1 MKSEANPYAELI
13 RQTRQL
19 SQASRK
25 DLAYAVNN
33 ARSTVGRQVDQ
44 LVQAGYLVELGPEP
58 MHSAGRPRI
67 LLELNPEAGCFFGVD
82 FEARSLFGVAVDFA
96 QNTIVRHTITHQRPP
111 SSDQLIHSIKLLLQ
125 HLHDEVGKR
134 PPLAIGLGVPGHV
147 DPVKGLALH
156 YEHIS
161 GWENIPLSDE
171 INSAFKV
178 PVFLE
183 NNTRTMILAERWF
196 GTAAG
201 CNNLICLNVRTG
213 LSAAVIS
220 NGQLLRGSHNLAG
233 EIRGWPA
240 PRSYRGDGQKSLEE
254 VGALSAILEPY
265 VGEGNDL
272 TAAWSRFR
280 DQLEFND
287 SEAMKK
293 LADIASIHGE
303 TAATLAQLLN
313 PEKIILTGPL
323 SEIGE
328 SYLDLVKD
336 ASENAL
342 AGLPLTPPSIQL
354 STLGLYS
361 GAVGAAALALQQWTP
376 KIQQ

>member
-1 MKSEANPYAELI
+1 MKSEDNPYAELI
-13 RQTRQL
+13 RQARQL

-25 DLAYAVNN
+25 DLADAVKN

-44 LVQAGYLVELGPEP
+44 LVQANYLVELGPES
-58 MHSAGRPRI
+58 MSSAGRPRI

-96 QNTIVRHTITHQRPP
+96 QNTIARHTITHQRPP
-111 SSDQLIHSIKLLLQ
+111 SADQLIHSIKLLLR
-125 HLHDEVGKR
+125 HLHDEVGQR

-147 DPVKGLALH
+147 DPDKGLALH

-161 GWENIPLSDE
+161 AWHNIPLAEE
-171 INSAFKV
+171 INSTFKV

-196 GTAAG
+196 GNASG
-201 CNNLICLNVRTG
+201 CDHLICLNVRTG
-213 LSAAVIS
+213 LSVAVIS
-220 NGQLLRGSHNLAG
+220 GGQLLRGSHNLAG

-240 PRSYRGDGQKSLEE
+240 PHHHETQEKKSLEE

-265 VGEGNDL
+265 IGEGNDL
-272 TAAWSRFR
+272 TAAWTRFR
-280 DQLEFND
+280 DQLEFKD
-287 SEAMKK
+287 PEAMKK
-293 LADIASIHGE
+293 LADIACVHGK
-303 TAATLAQLLN
+303 TSAILTQLLN

-323 SEIGE
+323 SEIGDN
-328 SYLDLVKD
+328 YLDLVKS
-336 ASENAL
+336 ASANAL
-342 AGLPLTPPSIQL
+342 QGLHCTTPSIQL

-361 GAVGAAALALQQWTP
+361 GAIGAAALALQQWTP
-376 KIQQ
+376 DIQA